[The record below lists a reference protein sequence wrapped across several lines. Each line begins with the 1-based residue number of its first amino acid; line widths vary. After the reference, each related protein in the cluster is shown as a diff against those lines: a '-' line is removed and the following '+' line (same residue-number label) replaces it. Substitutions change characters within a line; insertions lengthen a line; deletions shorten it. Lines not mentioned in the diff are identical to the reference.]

1 MSLKAL
7 TTGEGSLACS
17 LEIHVGIFD
26 LALVQISSKEG
37 PTKRMFRLTA
47 NKIPLIS
54 TLPLIKELP
63 QPFDALVYLWVLD
76 SSEKGWTS
84 SDLEKLK
91 VLNLKTPILTKDV
104 STGKDPERIFITPG
118 HRFMVVDGGK
128 VAVDHKFGGPDE
140 KMGAEGSDKGTTEN
154 ETNNT
159 PSGSG
164 TSTEK
169 SEVPPSKGALAKKTK
184 FLTLSNIGLQYKDGV
199 LWLILD
205 ATLSLGPIEIALL
218 GFGLGLP
225 IGKKYESK
233 TDKSIKSFTLN
244 DMLEIVEH
252 VEFQISGL
260 GVSFNRPPLLLA
272 GVFEHEVTALEDA
285 YRGGIAVMFTP
296 YAFLAVGQ
304 YSIVHDKDGNSY
316 KSVFVF
322 AKLMGPLITLEF
334 AIISGVR
341 LGFGYNSL
349 VRSPA
354 ISEITDFPFI
364 SDDAASGSGN
374 NPMEMLKAMTKGVNG
389 KSPWVSVKQDS
400 YWFAVGMTITAFDL
414 LQITAVALLAF
425 KDTGVIASI
434 YADAI
439 AKMPSEVGNDETD
452 KMILFVE
459 LG

>member
-1 MSLKAL
+1 MNS
-7 TTGEGSLACS
+7 
-17 LEIHVGIFD
+17 
-26 LALVQISSKEG
+26 
-37 PTKRMFRLTA
+37 
-47 NKIPLIS
+47 
-54 TLPLIKELP
+54 
-63 QPFDALVYLWVLD
+63 
-76 SSEKGWTS
+76 
-84 SDLEKLK
+84 
-91 VLNLKTPILTKDV
+91 
-104 STGKDPERIFITPG
+104 G
-118 HRFMVVDGGK
+118 HRFMVIDGGK
-128 VAVDHKFGGPDE
+128 VVVDHKFGGAEEKLGPAEPDE
-140 KMGAEGSDKGTTEN
+140 DTPGKETGDKSSNGEGAVQ
-154 ETNNT
+154 
-159 PSGSG
+159 
-164 TSTEK
+164 K

-184 FLTLSNIGLQYKDGV
+184 FLTFSNIGLQYKDGV

-205 ATLSLGPIEIALL
+205 ATLSLGPIEISLL

-225 IGKKYESK
+225 IGKQFESK
-233 TDKSIKSFTLN
+233 EDKSVKSFTLN
-244 DMLEIVEH
+244 DMLDIVKH
-252 VEFQISGL
+252 IEFQISGL

-285 YRGGIAVMFTP
+285 YRGGIAVMFAP

-334 AIISGVR
+334 AVISGVR

-374 NPMEMLKAMTKGVNG
+374 NPIEMLNAMTKGANG
-389 KSPWVSVKQDS
+389 KAPWVSVKQDS

-425 KDTGVIASI
+425 KSTGVIASI
-434 YADAI
+434 YADAV
-439 AKMPSEVGNDETD
+439 AKMPSEVSNDETD